1 MGKRV
6 SPALIGAFVVGA
18 VALVVVAVTIWGSG
32 RFFRHTQRFVC
43 YFSGSVNGL
52 NVGAP
57 VKYRGVQVGE
67 VVDIRIRYAQ
77 ATVGTR
83 IPVFIEVDGD
93 RIRELGG
100 VQYEGSETLR
110 TLVERGLRAR
120 LQTLSIVTG
129 VLYVEFDVRPDT
141 PVVLV
146 ATGESAYPEVPT
158 IPTQLEEVT
167 KTIGDILTEV
177 KQADVPGL
185 VRAVREAAEG
195 LGNVANSP
203 DLHGLLASAR
213 GAAAKLDRIA
223 GTLET
228 RAAPLTSSLQTASD
242 ELTQTLTSV
251 RGAADEARGLVA
263 ADAPLAFTLTR
274 TLTEL
279 GQTARELSALADY
292 LERNP
297 NAIIQGRARVDEH
310 AR

>member
-18 VALVVVAVTIWGSG
+18 VALVAVAVTIWGSG
-32 RFFRHTQRFVC
+32 RFFRHRQRFVC

-67 VVDIRIRYAQ
+67 VVDIRLRYAQ
-77 ATVGTR
+77 PTVGTR
-83 IPVFIEVDGD
+83 IPVFIELDGD

-100 VQYEGSETLR
+100 VRYEGPETIR
-110 TLVERGLRAR
+110 AMVERGLRAR
-120 LQTLSIVTG
+120 LQTQSIVTG
-129 VLYVEFDVRPDT
+129 VLYVEFDIRPDT

-146 ATGESAYPEVPT
+146 ATEESQYPELPTVPT
-158 IPTQLEEVT
+158 PLEEAT
-167 KTIGDILTEV
+167 KTISDILTEV
-177 KQADVPGL
+177 KEADLPGL
-185 VRAVREAAEG
+185 VRSIREAAQG
-195 LGNVANSP
+195 LGNLANSP
-203 DLHGLLASAR
+203 DLHGMLASAR

-251 RGAADEARGLVA
+251 RGAAEDARALVA
-263 ADAPLAFTLTR
+263 SDAPLAFNLTR
-274 TLTEL
+274 TLADV
-279 GQTARELSALADY
+279 GQAARELSALADY

-297 NAIIQGRARVDEH
+297 NAIIYGRARAADG